1 MKIKAIYDDNYE
13 VLIIGFTNGLV
24 VCLTKS
30 GRVLFSDIDGVKVID
45 KDYLDLLREKTND

>member
-24 VCLTKS
+24 VCLTNS
-30 GRVLFSDIDGVKVID
+30 GRVLFSDIDSVKVID
-45 KDYLDLLREKTND
+45 KDYLDLLKGNNE

>member
-30 GRVLFSDIDGVKVID
+30 GRVLFSDIGGVKVID
-45 KDYLDLLREKTND
+45 KDYLDLLKGNNEQ

>member
-1 MKIKAIYDDNYE
+1 MRIKAIYDDNYE